1 MSCSRSSSRFVLV
14 FAMTTFLQVTVAA
27 AQAPPSLHAKRV
39 QTRAAGGDL
48 AAALEAVGSETTWV
62 AWSVPM
68 VAGQGDACCY
78 SGWFRD
84 QDSKSQPGSRGCRLD
99 GKRNN
104 GLTIRGDQGPY
115 TRDVGAD
122 ALTVYSRYEAGRVS
136 MVRAYS
142 ASCPVEAGEEGV
154 IWLDGVDP
162 AQSVALLQDRARA
175 KPHKSGP
182 GDDVLIALALH
193 ADPAADAALIDMAS
207 RSQPM
212 EVREDAIFWLGQAR
226 GERGYRELTRI
237 VTTEDDP
244 KVLEKVAFSLSQS
257 PVPAAGPT
265 LEGMA
270 RRHSD
275 SRVREEA
282 VFWLGQRGGPDIVN
296 KLLAVIEED
305 EDLEVRKKAIFA
317 LSQLDD
323 HDADGVT
330 ALVGLVRHADQPAIR
345 KEALFWLGQSDDPR
359 ALASLEALLLKP

>member
-1 MSCSRSSSRFVLV
+1 MRTTRRNV
-14 FAMTTFLQVTVAA
+14 FAFAVAA
-27 AQAPPSLHAKRV
+27 LVPVASAVAQAPPSLHASRL
-39 QTRAAGGDL
+39 QSRAAGGDL
-48 AAALEAVGSETTWV
+48 EATLRAVGSQTTWV

-84 QDSKSQPGSRGCRLD
+84 HDSKSQPGLRGCRLD

-104 GLTIRGDQGPY
+104 GLTIRGDEGPY
-115 TRDVGAD
+115 TRDEGGGA
-122 ALTVYSRYEAGRVS
+122 LMVYSRFESGRMS
-136 MVRAYS
+136 AVRAYS
-142 ASCPVEAGEEGV
+142 ASCPVEAGEERV

-162 AQSVALLQDRARA
+162 AQSVALLGDRARTQ
-175 KPHKSGP
+175 PHKSGP
-182 GDDVLIALALH
+182 GDEVMVALALH

-212 EVREDAIFWLGQAR
+212 DVREDAIFWLGQAR

-237 VTTEDDP
+237 ASSEDDAQ
-244 KVLEKVAFSLSQS
+244 VLEKVAFSLSQS

-265 LEGMA
+265 LENMA
-270 RRHSD
+270 RRHAD

-296 KLLAVIEED
+296 KLLSVIEED
-305 EDLEVRKKAIFA
+305 DELEVRKKAVFA

-323 HDADGVT
+323 HDADGVS
-330 ALVGLVRHADQPAIR
+330 ALVGLVRHASDPAIR

-359 ALASLEALLLKP
+359 ALASLEALLLRP

>member
-1 MSCSRSSSRFVLV
+1 MRCPRTSSRSVLA

-27 AQAPPSLHAKRV
+27 AQVPPSLHAKRV

-48 AAALEAVGSETTWV
+48 AAAVEAVGSETTWV

-84 QDSKSQPGSRGCRLD
+84 HDSKSQPGSRGCRLD

-104 GLTIRGDQGPY
+104 GLTIRGDHGPY
-115 TRDVGAD
+115 TGDAGD
-122 ALTVYSRYEAGRVS
+122 ALIVYSRHEAGRIS
-136 MVRAYS
+136 TVRAYS

-162 AQSVALLQDRARA
+162 AQSVALMRDRAQA
-175 KPHKSGP
+175 QPHKSGP
-182 GDDVLIALALH
+182 GDDVLVALALH
-193 ADPAADAALIDMAS
+193 ADPTADTALIDMAS

-212 EVREDAIFWLGQAR
+212 DLREDAIFWLGQAR

-237 VTTEDDP
+237 ATNEDDP

-265 LEGMA
+265 LENMA

-305 EDLEVRKKAIFA
+305 DDLEVRKKAIFA

-323 HDADGVT
+323 EDADGVT

-359 ALASLEALLLKP
+359 ALASLEALLLHP